1 MLNIANKNVVQTQRD
16 FVDDLSVEAF
26 CGLNPLLSI
35 AAVDVSPFV
44 SLPITF
50 DGTYEARR

>member
-44 SLPITF
+44 ALPIAF
-50 DGTYEARR
+50 DGTDEARR